1 MQSEALTGS
10 SSRRLVV
17 AGVMLAVFLAAM
29 ESTVV
34 ATAMPTVIADL
45 GGIRIYSWVFSAF
58 LLTSTVAT
66 PLWGRLSDLFGRRRM
81 CMVGIAIFLLGS
93 ALSGASQNMTQLV
106 LFRALQ
112 GVGAGSLITIGYTII
127 GDLYG
132 LERRAKMQ
140 GYFSGVWAFA
150 SLAGPLLGGVLADH
164 LSWRWVFYVNLP
176 FGALAAAAVGWGL
189 EESVPRRERG
199 SIDALGTALFI
210 AAVSSLLF
218 GLVEAGRVASWGRVS
233 VIGPLALSAL
243 ILAVFVAVERRSAE
257 PLIPFDLF
265 TIPMVR
271 AAAATG
277 FLAGMAMFG
286 AISYVPL
293 YVQAVLGG
301 SAVRAGLVLTPFIL
315 GWVTFSI
322 LGTRLVLTIGYRVVV
337 TAGMALLTLA
347 FFFLAELGR
356 TAGHMTAVRGMLLAG
371 FGMGMIMA
379 PMLIA
384 VQNAVPKR
392 DLGAATSATL
402 FFRTIGGA
410 VGVAVMGAVMAG
422 RLQAELAALLS
433 SPQGVL
439 LGDAMRELAMRPDL
453 IVNPATR
460 GAFSSALLDHGRLA
474 LASALHGVFV
484 VGLVICLAAFAS
496 AFLVP
501 RGRARDLAVKGGRED
516 RSAKGA

>member
-1 MQSEALTGS
+1 MRNEALTGN

-34 ATAMPTVIADL
+34 ATVMPTVIADL

-66 PLWGRLSDLFGRRRM
+66 PLWGRLSDLFSRRRM
-81 CMVGIAIFLLGS
+81 CLAGIAIFLLGS
-93 ALSGASQNMTQLV
+93 ALSGASRNMAQLV
-106 LFRALQ
+106 VFRALQ

-140 GYFSGVWAFA
+140 GYFSGVWALA
-150 SLAGPLLGGVLADH
+150 SLAGPLLGGVLADR

-176 FGALAAAAVGWGL
+176 FGMLAAAAVGWGL
-189 EESVPRRERG
+189 AESAPRRERG
-199 SIDALGTALFI
+199 SIDSVGTILFI

-218 GLVEAGRVASWGRVS
+218 GLVEVGRIASWRSLS

-243 ILAVFVAVERRSAE
+243 VLAGFVAVERRSVD

-265 TIPMVR
+265 KIPMVR
-271 AAAATG
+271 AAAVTG
-277 FLAGMAMFG
+277 FLTGMAMFG

-301 SAVRAGLVLTPFIL
+301 SAIQAGLALTPFIL
-315 GWVTFSI
+315 GWVTCSI

-347 FFFLAELGR
+347 FFFLTELDR
-356 TAGHMTAVRGMLLAG
+356 TAGHLIAVRDMLLAG
-371 FGMGMIMA
+371 FGMGLIMA

-392 DLGAATSATL
+392 DLGAATSTTL

-433 SPQGVL
+433 SPGGVL

-460 GAFSSALLDHGRLA
+460 GAFSPALLDHGRLA

-484 VGLVICLAAFAS
+484 VGLAISLAAFAS

-501 RGRARDLAVKGGRED
+501 RGRARDLAVAGGRED
-516 RSAKGA
+516 RSTRSV